1 MRKPPTWPDILSL
14 SLISRPFRASSFSPS
29 PARRFFI
36 PSPPN
41 PRHSPLSHHIP
52 PSSPILTPP
61 APPHWKTSFL
71 EISRNEGAVILAHE
85 LFGPLCALNFLSG
98 RTVIRAAI
106 AQDLKANW
114 CANKTCHDWRLA
126 GGATLAGTGS
136 ATFAQEARLRVEPG
150 GVLEGGEDGR
160 GTLTLSRAT
169 LEAGAVVACRGG
181 RVAFGGL
188 RARGAVVLRLAG
200 AKPGTLLTW
209 ERLDGP
215 APDFRAEG
223 LPPGRA
229 RFRTYQGRVVH
240 SVACDR
246 LRRIRAHGAEVA
258 VPPEACELLLAPDL
272 PIDERLDI
280 QFRFAAYEAVLR
292 ELLRDPGLSPLQ
304 RTVLESCFLRRE
316 RPADLARRLR
326 RLPNTI
332 TQIKKR
338 LSKRLQARVDALCE
352 D

>member
-1 MRKPPTWPDILSL
+1 MRPPD
-14 SLISRPFRASSFSPS
+14 
-29 PARRFFI
+29 
-36 PSPPN
+36 
-41 PRHSPLSHHIP
+41 
-52 PSSPILTPP
+52 TPQ
-61 APPHWKTSFL
+61 TL
-71 EISRNEGAVILAHE
+71 LR
-85 LFGPLCALNFLSG
+85 
-98 RTVIRAAI
+98 
-106 AQDLKANW
+106 
-114 CANKTCHDWRLA
+114 RLA
-126 GGATLAGTGS
+126 DPEADQ
-136 ATFAQEARLRVEPG
+136 AQWSRFHALYAPIVRAWLRLR
-150 GVLEGGEDGR
+150 
-160 GTLTLSRAT
+160 
-169 LEAGAVVACRGG
+169 
-181 RVAFGGL
+181 GL
-188 RARGAVVLRLAG
+188 RGDALEEGSQDVFVRLVRVLRAN
-200 AKPGTLLTW
+200 PH
-209 ERLDGP
+209 D
-215 APDFRAEG
+215 
-223 LPPGRA
+223 PGRA
-229 RFRTYQGRVVH
+229 RFRTYLGRVVH